1 MGFRKHLSFH
11 WLFFLPF
18 PFCFLHP
25 GMRWELCQQST
36 QSSNFKCGETIWTF
50 LHAFVKLLGVNRESF
65 CLNAGPYSIA
75 VASTIRIALS
85 TVNTQ
90 LQDYVLP
97 SAKTAG
103 LGEMVEA
110 DDEVVE
116 GASRVSLRCPVRYFS
131 VWTSLIW
138 SRDLLFCGP
147 LWSQWGTTWDHC
159 AES

>member
-1 MGFRKHLSFH
+1 MDILAC
-11 WLFFLPF
+11 
-18 PFCFLHP
+18 FCQAI
-25 GMRWELCQQST
+25 ESKQ
-36 QSSNFKCGETIWTF
+36 
-50 LHAFVKLLGVNRESF
+50 ESF

-75 VASTIRIALS
+75 VASTIRTALS
-85 TVNTQ
+85 TANTQ

-131 VWTSLIW
+131 V
-138 SRDLLFCGP
+138 
-147 LWSQWGTTWDHC
+147 
-159 AES
+159 

>member
-1 MGFRKHLSFH
+1 
-11 WLFFLPF
+11 
-18 PFCFLHP
+18 
-25 GMRWELCQQST
+25 MRSELCQRST
-36 QSSNFKCGETIWTF
+36 QSSNFKYWETLWTF

-75 VASTIRIALS
+75 VASTIRTALP
-85 TVNTQ
+85 TANTQ

-103 LGEMVEA
+103 LREMVEA

-131 VWTSLIW
+131 V
-138 SRDLLFCGP
+138 
-147 LWSQWGTTWDHC
+147 
-159 AES
+159 

>member
-1 MGFRKHLSFH
+1 MTDHFAKVLYTEETYHDAEKHIGLFLQRLYVGRKDIVNSSACLITPPQVNFLVNGKEVDRRVTVGFLDGGPQ
-11 WLFFLPF
+11 LPTDVTMLVKAGSNVLQVIGEF
-18 PFCFLHP
+18 P
-25 GMRWELCQQST
+25 
-36 QSSNFKCGETIWTF
+36 
-50 LHAFVKLLGVNRESF
+50 
-65 CLNAGPYSIA
+65 GPYSIA
-75 VASTIRIALS
+75 VASTIRTALS

-131 VWTSLIW
+131 V
-138 SRDLLFCGP
+138 
-147 LWSQWGTTWDHC
+147 
-159 AES
+159 